1 MVVNNKKCQASRKN
15 IVGTFTVFVVGP
27 NPTQTM
33 SRAKANEQTNIYVET
48 NTASQGSALQ
58 NK

>member
-1 MVVNNKKCQASRKN
+1 MSCQASRKN

-33 SRAKANEQTNIYVET
+33 SRAEANEQTNIYVET